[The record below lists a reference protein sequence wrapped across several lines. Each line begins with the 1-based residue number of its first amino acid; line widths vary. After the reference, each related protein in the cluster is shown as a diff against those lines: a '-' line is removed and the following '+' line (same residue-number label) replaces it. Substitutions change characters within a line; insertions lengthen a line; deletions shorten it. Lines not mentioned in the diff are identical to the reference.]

1 MGVHGVDED
10 EQIRK
15 STQKELYRLITESDR
30 VVYF

>member
-10 EQIRK
+10 EQIVK
-15 STQKELYRLITESDR
+15 STQKELYRLVTESDR